1 CLLAEKFKNKSN
13 LSFCAAGRPSDRD
26 EKLVNLSASK
36 SNIDLLGF
44 IDVGSFLKQVDV
56 VILPIKWNEPFGR
69 TVAECAISGTLV
81 FTNMLGG
88 VSEIANLCKN
98 IKPIS
103 SFNVELINNLDMGEH
118 SPQYNPF
125 NKDKLVS
132 EYEKVYMGN

>member
-1 CLLAEKFKNKSN
+1 MRNFWDSCFYEYAGGEYLKLLIYA
-13 LSFCAAGRPSDRD
+13 
-26 EKLVNLSASK
+26 
-36 SNIDLLGF
+36 
-44 IDVGSFLKQVDV
+44 
-56 VILPIKWNEPFGR
+56 
-69 TVAECAISGTLV
+69 
-81 FTNMLGG
+81 
-88 VSEIANLCKN
+88 KN